1 MIEENNFI
9 SDNSRVAFLGTR
21 VSRGRIVQED
31 RKNINHDFPIPTKAQ
46 LTVTEY

>member
-9 SDNSRVAFLGTR
+9 SDNSRVVLSGAR
-21 VSRGRIVQED
+21 VSRGRIAQED
-31 RKNINHDFPIPTKAQ
+31 RKIINHGSLTPTKIQ